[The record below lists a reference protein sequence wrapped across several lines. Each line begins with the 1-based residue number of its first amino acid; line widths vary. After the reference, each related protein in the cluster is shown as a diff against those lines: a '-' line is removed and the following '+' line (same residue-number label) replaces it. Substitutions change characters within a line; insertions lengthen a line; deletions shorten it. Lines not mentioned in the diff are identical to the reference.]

1 MNSRQ
6 DKQTDKERA
15 GRLTASAELSTLN
28 EKYYNELASAKAE
41 GKPVVWI
48 TSMSPIEIVYAFNGI
63 PFFPENYAA
72 LCSSRKVASELCQA
86 AESRGYS
93 QDLCS
98 YARCMFGSIFEK
110 RGAFGDQGPP
120 APDILLATQGAC
132 TTHIKWWEALQR
144 HFKCPLVVIDV
155 AYTVDSESLASHQKA
170 YMDAQLRE
178 MTLLMEKHTGRKLD
192 MTKLREVISL
202 ADRASL
208 LWDEIDDLRKAV
220 PTPIGQIDVFTC
232 LFPLVTL
239 RGMPEAVAFYEQLRD
254 EVKERVNKGIGFVP
268 DERFR
273 LIWDLFPIYHD
284 MKLLNYFAEFGAAF
298 VTDLYGNAF
307 SGRLNPSD
315 PFGSLAER
323 YLSFFNRSA
332 SWGKAEMYKKRV
344 RDYSVDGIVFHS
356 NRCCRFCTA
365 YQREVGHILK
375 EELGLPSLMF
385 EADMVDPRGFDA
397 VDVKDRI
404 QSFIE
409 MLEARKY
416 PKIEKTR

>member
-1 MNSRQ
+1 MTRYYEGNHVEAAKGKFVIWIAILVPTEILKGFDVIVCAPESH
-6 DKQTDKERA
+6 
-15 GRLTASAELSTLN
+15 SAM
-28 EKYYNELASAKAE
+28 SAARKVGVIQCEKAE
-41 GKPVVWI
+41 
-48 TSMSPIEIVYAFNGI
+48 SF
-63 PFFPENYAA
+63 
-72 LCSSRKVASELCQA
+72 
-86 AESRGYS
+86 GYS

-98 YARCMFGSIFEK
+98 YARCVFGSIFED

-120 APDILLATQGAC
+120 APDILIATQGAC

-144 HFKCPLVVIDV
+144 HFNCPLVVIDA
-155 AYTVDSESLASHQKA
+155 AYTVDSEGLASHQKA

-178 MTLLMEKHTGRKLD
+178 MAFLMEEHTGRKLD
-192 MTKLREVISL
+192 TAKLREVIAL
-202 ADRASL
+202 ADRAGL
-208 LWDEIDDLRKAV
+208 LWDEIDDLRKAI
-220 PTPIGQIDVFTC
+220 PTPISQIDVFTC

-239 RGMPEAVAFYEQLRD
+239 RGTPEAVDFYEELRD
-254 EVKERVNKGIGFVP
+254 EVKERVNKGIGFIP

-273 LIWDLFPIYHD
+273 LVWDLFPIYHD

-298 VTDLYGNAF
+298 VTDLYGYAF
-307 SGRLNPSD
+307 SGRLDPHD
-315 PFGSLAER
+315 PFGSLAEK
-323 YLSFFNRSA
+323 YLCFFNRSA

-397 VDVKDRI
+397 VEVKDRI